1 MKWSSYHHDS
11 PRANDGNLMSVLE
24 HMVSFTAPVLP
35 PPPVHHDHLAGLGPQ
50 AFQHGEV
57 SWNHQLLDTRKI
69 QKVWK
74 SFESFKHHQTSSKP
88 KVLSS
93 LGFLRGSVTSS
104 GHAWP
109 ASSLVSGTGGWDC
122 WARRCNTVLSM
133 LWKHKT
139 VWCILDRQKNCWCWK
154 ILKTI
159 SCVFNF

>member
-1 MKWSSYHHDS
+1 MKWSSYHHGQTMGISCLFLSTWSLS
-11 PRANDGNLMSVLE
+11 PLLC
-24 HMVSFTAPVLP
+24 F
-35 PPPVHHDHLAGLGPQ
+35 HLRRSIMIIWQGWAGPQ

-74 SFESFKHHQTSSKP
+74 SFESFKHLHTSSKP

-93 LGFLRGSVTSS
+93 LGFLRGPVTSS

-133 LWKHKT
+133 LWKRKT
-139 VWCILDRQKNCWCWK
+139 VWCILDRPK
-154 ILKTI
+154 KT
-159 SCVFNF
+159 VDAEK